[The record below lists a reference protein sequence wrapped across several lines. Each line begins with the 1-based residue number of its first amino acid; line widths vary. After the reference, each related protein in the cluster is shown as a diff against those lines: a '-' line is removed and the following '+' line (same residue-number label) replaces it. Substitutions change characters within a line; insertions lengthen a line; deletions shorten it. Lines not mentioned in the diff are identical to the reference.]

1 MPEHKSNFVQEV
13 ADAFRGVLG
22 LVVGDREAP
31 RRFNLS
37 TEGLIGSLIAL
48 LLITGLSDYLPVLL
62 GRPGAMFRSFASDT
76 VLTAL
81 QWGCSALVLRQVGRS
96 DGFVPYL
103 IADNWATVFITIAI
117 TTFQL
122 VGGGGDVLSL
132 GVIVLLL
139 VVAVNIGRLVVGLP
153 ALQVATLVIAQLTGA
168 AIGILAIGMLFPIP
182 PEALAQ

>member
-1 MPEHKSNFVQEV
+1 MPQQTNTFVHEA

-31 RRFNLS
+31 RRFNLT
-37 TEGLIGSLIAL
+37 TEGLAGSLIAL
-48 LLITGLSDYLPVLL
+48 LLITAISDYLPVLL
-62 GRPGAMFRSFASDT
+62 GHPGAMFRSFASDT

-81 QWGCSALVLRQVGRS
+81 QWGCSAVVLRQVGRF
-96 DGFVPYL
+96 DRFVPYL

-117 TTFQL
+117 TTLQL
-122 VGGGGDVLSL
+122 TGAGGDVLSL
-132 GVIVLLL
+132 AVIILLL

-168 AIGILAIGMLFPIP
+168 AIGILAIGILFPVP

>member
-1 MPEHKSNFVQEV
+1 MPERNRSFVQEV
-13 ADAFRGVLG
+13 AEAFRGVLG
-22 LVVGDREAP
+22 LVVGDRESP
-31 RRFNLS
+31 RRFNFS
-37 TEGLIGSLIAL
+37 IEGLIGSMIAL

-62 GRPGAMFRSFASDT
+62 GHPGAMFRSFASDT
-76 VLTAL
+76 LLTAL

-103 IADNWATVFITIAI
+103 VADNWATVFITIAI

-122 VGGGGDVLSL
+122 MGGASDILSMA
-132 GVIVLLL
+132 VVVLLL

-168 AIGILAIGMLFPIP
+168 AIGILAIGILFPIP

>member
-1 MPEHKSNFVQEV
+1 MPEHNSNIVQE
-13 ADAFRGVLG
+13 ATDAFRGVVG

-37 TEGLIGSLIAL
+37 NEGLVGSLIAL
-48 LLITGLSDYLPVLL
+48 LLITGISDYLPVLL
-62 GRPGAMFRSFASDT
+62 GHPGAMFRSFTSDT

-81 QWGCSALVLRQVGRS
+81 QWGCSALVLRQIGRF

-122 VGGGGDVLSL
+122 MGAGGDVLSL
-132 GVIVLLL
+132 AVIVLLL

-153 ALQVATLVIAQLTGA
+153 ALQVATLIIAQLTGA
-168 AIGILAIGMLFPIP
+168 AIGMLAIGMLFPIP